1 MNHHHHHEDIHIEG
15 QGKLSEREKLGKL
28 LEYWIKHN
36 EEHAKT
42 YLDWSKKADSN
53 SLEDVVG
60 LLKEAS
66 EITMSIN
73 ELFEKAIK
81 KL

>member
-42 YLDWSKKADSN
+42 YLEWSKKADSN

-73 ELFEKAIK
+73 DLFEKAIK